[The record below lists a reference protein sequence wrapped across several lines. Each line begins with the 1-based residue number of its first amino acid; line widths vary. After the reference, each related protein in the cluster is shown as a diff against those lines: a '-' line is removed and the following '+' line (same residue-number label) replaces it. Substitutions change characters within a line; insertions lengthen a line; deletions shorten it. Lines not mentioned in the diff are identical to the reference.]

1 MSRRFASCV
10 GHLENGTICGE
21 PVDTFAHPELGFPI
35 FSRGGRNAY
44 FCPQCARRVES
55 YYAENSNWIGTWTS
69 EKISY
74 SYELEV
80 SYFNQKSNI
89 ELQYNHFLPTHDS
102 TVAREYKSPIYRNCK
117 SVVHYSKTIQSLLDS
132 GDLEIGSSCGTHFHV
147 GQANFVNADTMERF
161 YRKDKFYR
169 YLFKPLADVMLED
182 SSKTR
187 TIFGRDF
194 GTWAQYPDFQDPEN
208 HTNFV
213 NVQHDWT
220 FEWRIV
226 KFSNADQFS
235 TAAMFCKK
243 LTSTIFQ
250 NFSQY
255 IPDCGNDTVFML
267 RKAEVAGRKL
277 AKLFN
282 EMEV

>member
-1 MSRRFASCV
+1 MPFW
-10 GHLENGTICGE
+10 I
-21 PVDTFAHPELGFPI
+21 I
-35 FSRGGRNAY
+35 F
-44 FCPQCARRVES
+44 
-55 YYAENSNWIGTWTS
+55 
-69 EKISY
+69 
-74 SYELEV
+74 
-80 SYFNQKSNI
+80 
-89 ELQYNHFLPTHDS
+89 
-102 TVAREYKSPIYRNCK
+102 
-117 SVVHYSKTIQSLLDS
+117 
-132 GDLEIGSSCGTHFHV
+132 
-147 GQANFVNADTMERF
+147 F
-161 YRKDKFYR
+161 YRSDILYFLDI
-169 YLFKPLADVMLED
+169 LFQNTDN
-182 SSKTR
+182 
-187 TIFGRDF
+187 FGRDF

-208 HTNFV
+208 YTNFV